1 MSLKNKENLKTF
13 EKHKLW
19 HFCLCIMFVDRLAE
33 ISTMVKT
40 IGIVIATIQYY
51 IIFLTVIMIS
61 NYTIQFAPKPNCLH
75 QHLPHGTQHQSRTF
89 SSLQR
94 NHSNS
99 SKVPV
104 GLTNVFKPRL
114 VTKPKRL
121 PSHNSLVKP

>member
-1 MSLKNKENLKTF
+1 
-13 EKHKLW
+13 
-19 HFCLCIMFVDRLAE
+19 MFVDRLAE

-61 NYTIQFAPKPNCLH
+61 NLH